1 MFDIFRNYSSNYMP
15 FLNKLTLKIHCWGGL
30 GSQLLALN
38 YYLRVQE
45 MFPGKRIILV
55 LHTGGITA
63 RSSEIDFLSSKIN
76 LLKVDDYRASS
87 NSKQLNT
94 SDSKLIFSY
103 IKMYIK
109 FLANYFRFVI
119 TDDRKVFKVRF
130 WTYSVRCTYTSNILR
145 DQDII
150 HMADIL
156 GIDSINLE
164 QNFLGVHYR
173 MGDLLTLKPDSLV
186 PFNSIFS
193 VIDKIIKSGAV
204 VDKVKI
210 FSDSILDDSN
220 LRLPEEIDFEWKS
233 VDTLQTIRELSQ
245 VKYFVGTNSKVSLWV
260 AIFRLCLVVP
270 GDIYLPINIAKNLSN
285 VLNLEKKNFRTYS
298 NIE

>member
-1 MFDIFRNYSSNYMP
+1 MQ

-45 MFPGKRIILV
+45 MFPGRRIILV

-63 RSSEIDFLSSKIN
+63 RSSEIDFLSSKIS
-76 LLKVDDYRASS
+76 LLKVDDYRDSS
-87 NSKQLNT
+87 NSKQFHNIG
-94 SDSKLIFSY
+94 SKSIFSF
-103 IKMYIK
+103 IKICIK

-119 TDDRKVFKVRF
+119 TDDRKVFNVRF

-145 DQDII
+145 KQDVIQ
-150 HMADIL
+150 MADIL
-156 GIDSINLE
+156 GINSINLE

-173 MGDLLTLKPDSLV
+173 MGDLPTLKPDSLV
-186 PFNSIFS
+186 PFNSISS
-193 VIDKIIKSGAV
+193 VINQMIKAGAV

-220 LRLPEEIDFEWKS
+220 LQLPEEIDFEWKS
-233 VDTLQTIRELSQ
+233 VDTLQTISELSRAQ
-245 VKYFVGTNSKVSLWV
+245 YFIGTNSKISLWV
-260 AIFRLCLVVP
+260 AIFRLCLSVP
-270 GDIYLPINIAKNLSN
+270 GDIYLPVNVAKNLSS
-285 VLNLEKKNFRTYS
+285 VLNLEKKNFSTYS
-298 NIE
+298 YNE

>member
-1 MFDIFRNYSSNYMP
+1 
-15 FLNKLTLKIHCWGGL
+15 
-30 GSQLLALN
+30 
-38 YYLRVQE
+38 

-87 NSKQLNT
+87 NSKQLHN
-94 SDSKLIFSY
+94 SGSKSIFSF
-103 IKMYIK
+103 IKIYIK

-130 WTYSVRCTYTSNILR
+130 WTYSIRCTYSSNVLR
-145 DQDII
+145 QQDIV

-164 QNFLGVHYR
+164 QNCLGVHYR
-173 MGDLLTLKPDSLV
+173 MGDLPTLKPDSLV
-186 PFNSIFS
+186 PFDSITS
-193 VIDKIIKSGAV
+193 VINQIIKTGAV

-210 FSDSILDDSN
+210 FSDSVVDNSN
-220 LRLPEEIDFEWKS
+220 FKLPEEINFEWKS

-245 VKYFVGTNSKVSLWV
+245 VTYFVGTNSKVSLWV
-260 AIFRLCLVVP
+260 AIFRLCLSVP
-270 GDIYLPINIAKNLSN
+270 GDIYLPINIAKSLSS
-285 VLNLEKKNFRTYS
+285 VLNLEKKNFSTYS
-298 NIE
+298 YIG

>member
-1 MFDIFRNYSSNYMP
+1 MP

-87 NSKQLNT
+87 NSKKLHN
-94 SDSKLIFSY
+94 SDSKSIFSF
-103 IKMYIK
+103 IKIYVK
-109 FLANYFRFVI
+109 FLANYFRFMI

-130 WTYSVRCTYTSNILR
+130 WTYSVRCTYTSNVLR
-145 DQDII
+145 KQDIVR
-150 HMADIL
+150 MAGIL
-156 GIDSINLE
+156 GIDSNSLE

-173 MGDLLTLKPDSLV
+173 MGDLPTLKPSALASKISSL
-186 PFNSIFS
+186 
-193 VIDKIIKSGAV
+193 
-204 VDKVKI
+204 
-210 FSDSILDDSN
+210 
-220 LRLPEEIDFEWKS
+220 
-233 VDTLQTIRELSQ
+233 
-245 VKYFVGTNSKVSLWV
+245 
-260 AIFRLCLVVP
+260 
-270 GDIYLPINIAKNLSN
+270 
-285 VLNLEKKNFRTYS
+285 
-298 NIE
+298 